1 MTQAARKQL
10 KKARRICDIWICIR
24 AALLSQPALQT
35 GMRMHKCATLNGVGV
50 GGLDGRGQ
58 TAAPRAMNVWRRTIG
73 IINVCL
79 WSDDM
84 DRQGYEDGWMTPKT
98 MQQYIFDSQS
108 VGWDILLTFVSGEA
122 TTCWLLTLSSFV
134 VLSRADTLWAR
145 SE

>member
-1 MTQAARKQL
+1 
-10 KKARRICDIWICIR
+10 
-24 AALLSQPALQT
+24 
-35 GMRMHKCATLNGVGV
+35 
-50 GGLDGRGQ
+50 
-58 TAAPRAMNVWRRTIG
+58 
-73 IINVCL
+73 
-79 WSDDM
+79 M